1 MRIAPTC
8 PEHGVRPSA
17 KPARYGRRTAAALLL
32 VIAAAGLRAA
42 AMAAP
47 AYPDRPI
54 ELVVPYT
61 AGGAA
66 DTVARLLQPGMARRL
81 GQPVVVVNK
90 PGGNTIV
97 GTEYVAHA
105 NPDGYT
111 IAIVSV
117 PHVANFTFLKHM
129 PYAQSDFAP
138 IAQVANTPSVLVV
151 NPSLPVKT
159 LSQFIAYVKARPGR
173 INYSTF
179 GVGSS
184 AYLAGLLFESKIGA
198 KLVSVQYHGG
208 AQAAVAVMTGEVQFE
223 FGTPLSTKAGI
234 DAGKLKALA
243 VAAAKRL
250 PFLPD
255 VPTMKEAGLDL
266 VSGGWFGLLAPA
278 ATPRPVVD
286 TLYAAV
292 KTAMA
297 DPKLVR
303 VFDQSGTEI
312 VVTPP
317 AQFGR
322 FIAHETKALH
332 TLLSGLSIGTK

>member
-1 MRIAPTC
+1 MVHIAPTI
-8 PEHGVRPSA
+8 PERSVRRHGDA
-17 KPARYGRRTAAALLL
+17 AGYARRTALLFAVAAVVLQATAL
-32 VIAAAGLRAA
+32 
-42 AMAAP
+42 AAP

-66 DTVARLLQPGMARRL
+66 DTVARLLQPGMERQL
-81 GQPVVVVNK
+81 GKPVLVMNK

-117 PHVANFTFLKHM
+117 PHVANFTFLNHM

-151 NPSLPVKT
+151 NPSLPVNS
-159 LSQFIAYVKARPGR
+159 LSQFIAYVKAHPGR
-173 INYSTF
+173 MNYSTF

-184 AYLAGLLFESKIGA
+184 AYLAGLLFESKIGT

-234 DAGKLKALA
+234 DSGKLKPLA
-243 VAAAKRL
+243 VASKRRL

-278 ATPRPVVD
+278 GTPAPIVDKLYRAT
-286 TLYAAV
+286 

-297 DPKLVR
+297 DPKVVR
-303 VFDQSGTEI
+303 IFDQSGTEI

-317 AQFGR
+317 AQFGQ
-322 FIAHETKALH
+322 FITDETKALH
-332 TLLSGLSIGTK
+332 KILSGISIGTK